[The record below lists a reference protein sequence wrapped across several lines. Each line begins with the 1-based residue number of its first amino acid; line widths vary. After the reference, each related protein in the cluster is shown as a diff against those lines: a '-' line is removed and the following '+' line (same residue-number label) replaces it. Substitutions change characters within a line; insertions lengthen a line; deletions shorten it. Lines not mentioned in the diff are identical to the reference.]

1 MQQEKMLN
9 NNNFHTGKLFVVA
22 TPIGNLKDIT
32 LRALDA
38 LKDADIIA
46 CEDTRI
52 TRRLLLEYNISTQVI
67 SYHQHSKLKRIN
79 EIIDFLTAG
88 KNVALVSD
96 AGTPAISDPGGK
108 LVEQILQAGIR
119 VVPLPGPSAVIA
131 LLSASGLASDNF
143 EFLGFLPH
151 KKGREKIFKKIA
163 EENKTIVF
171 YESVHRILKTLNSL
185 KEGLDRER
193 QVVVG
198 RELTKHFEEIKRG
211 NIQEIFSYYESNPEK
226 IKGEFVVAIG
236 K

>member
-1 MQQEKMLN
+1 MLKN
-9 NNNFHTGKLFVVA
+9 NKFHAGKLFVVA

-32 LRALDA
+32 LRALEV

-52 TRRLLLEYNISTQVI
+52 TRRLLMEYNISTKVI

-79 EIIDFLTAG
+79 EVIDILADG

-108 LVEQILQAGIR
+108 LVEQILQAGIS

-131 LLSASGLASDNF
+131 LLSASGLASDHF

-185 KEGLDRER
+185 KEVLGRER

-211 NIQEIFSYYESNPEK
+211 NIQEISSYFESNPEK